1 MKNHTKFLKG
11 KKALSLLL
19 AMVMVFSVVSPMSSV
34 LGVTSSA
41 AASNANGA
49 YATVIT
55 ASDFQDGRSGNL
67 HEETFSTMLQKAK
80 AAGVNEPDG
89 FILGGDYDGSYANEH
104 DTPTAYR
111 RVESVITSAYPYFN
125 KKNIVGIQGNHDI
138 NDPSVIDKTGPHE
151 YEDYI
156 VYVINN
162 SDYPAGT
169 GGTAAKNKTMDTA
182 QNLEAYFNELKA
194 EGETRPIFIATHIPL
209 HHNARNPKANNKD
222 ANGNVV
228 STGWNETLY
237 GRVLFDVINENAK
250 IFDIVFLFGHN
261 HSGDY
266 DDYIGGSVNYIGKGE
281 TIRIADYTQT
291 PSATSYTDET
301 LNFTY
306 MNYGY
311 VGYSNNVV
319 DNTLTMNTFEICPD
333 KIVATRYSTAGQ
345 YNEAK
350 IIDRNM
356 KTDSPSVYVDAYNE
370 ATVGSATGVVA
381 IASGFEDPAFTW
393 TSSNEG
399 VAKISGSDK
408 VAKIMYNAAGTATI
422 KVKVTERGDS
432 TKTAIYNYD
441 VVVTENT
448 GSTSG
453 AAIYRVKEQ
462 VDGREL
468 EYYQID
474 LGDTVALSGS
484 YKGLTEN
491 ASTSW
496 DSSNTNV
503 AKVNQFGLVTF
514 VGTGT
519 ANITYTVTDNTVGDE
534 GTTYSAQVKLV
545 VSTEKKVEYKYVQTN
560 TITAGK
566 SYVIAS
572 DYNSDKAIYS
582 DRTATHNEVVAL
594 SGTPTAFEGSA
605 GSYSIQLNDES
616 FVWTAVK
623 ATSDNQVYLQN
634 ADSGLYLAAYATGT
648 NDAGEETALGYFELT
663 KAKQSNGIWQYSN
676 NILQTTEGLKWYTRS
691 NGIGSITSGTGRETI
706 IFEQVPLDPYVNIE
720 FAGEVVNGKTEIV
733 YLAVNGRQFQ
743 LESDYVNIQQ
753 LGSEAWTSSNT
764 NVATIDSNGVVTFK
778 GVEGETV
785 ITYTATDAVNG
796 KTVTASFTLSA
807 HLTAE
812 TTRLFKYTENVVPGK
827 KYVIVNKTDAG
838 SFANAISSFEIT
850 YTKLLADRLNVTVE
864 DGASYI
870 EIPEQLNEV
879 VWSTESAGGSA
890 FYLKSEDNGK
900 YIYANTDG
908 TYDSYNSLISNV
920 FTSASYATN
929 TEQYKWTYEGN
940 GKLSNQF
947 AYTDVKLGEQTK
959 TYLRV
964 RSAEFLGTST
974 ESEAK
979 LYFFEEIASKPKA
992 VITSRFEVLGE
1003 TVERTE
1009 ICPFQTEQL
1018 LPAAEHFPDDSKVSF
1033 EWSSNNALIATIDQN
1048 NGKIT
1053 YTGKEGK
1060 VTITLTATSQVQDST
1075 GAYPVATTTVVFDV
1089 IGGVGYVDPFETVY
1103 TENAFYKTTRL
1114 VPGRRYVFHAIADD
1128 GLNVAISNENKNDAH
1143 VRLLCETIDAP
1154 QTDNVGEYVTTT
1166 NPNVIWECV
1175 DSDIPGYV
1183 YLINVTGAGS
1193 AKTTK
1198 YMFASRSTASS
1209 NKNKNGVLL
1218 KQDASDHLES
1228 SSLDYVEETVL
1239 LSYNSQYGMIQS
1251 KQIVDRSDSSVY
1263 GIGNVDKSSSG
1274 GYYYMNQLTT
1284 STDSTNRSFITLY
1297 EEPVQNSS
1305 DEEKLPDGDVYVL
1318 ADNFVLGNKY
1328 VIANSNVDGAA
1339 KAVSNLTYD
1348 SRIKGDDV
1356 VVESAS
1362 VGKYIANPSDSILVF
1377 EAVESGTDGYVKLKT
1392 EDDKYLV
1399 GSKSGTRTAN
1409 IAEAGAYDDSYYLF
1423 KYSNNRLKIS
1433 DGSNEFFIDNANN
1446 QYRCYI
1452 SSAGTDLYLYALVE
1466 RTDEP
1471 DTPVEDNTPVIT
1483 EIRKQDDFGSVDIT
1497 RVMQYRY
1504 DVNAGDTEQILRYIR
1519 GLASGYEVEW
1529 SVSDTTIATIDENGL
1544 LTYKGKTGYVDVILT
1559 VTGEDFAGNPVTRTL
1574 KTTFNVGAEQNK
1586 TRIAI
1591 PETVYMAPVNGA
1603 STVGQVYV
1611 NNVMNPDDSYNIKT
1625 VAERVDDMYF
1635 GLRVVGAKSF
1645 TVSVSNA
1652 TDPSNDI
1659 NLYTSAGAAVSESTS
1674 FNFDSNGVFEN
1685 DGGYSLR
1692 FSGAGLQP
1700 GEKTTAK
1707 WEITVTMNDGV
1718 SKQIYTFYTVMYA
1731 PQRTVGATAEAR
1743 QVDNSQNEIISW
1755 ITGANGVDHAK
1766 WSPIGTFHADKSAA
1780 GYFKQDP
1787 LYNQNPPT
1795 NSTGETANDLINVV
1809 VEYPAEN
1816 TRYENAYVV
1825 QAATDGND
1833 DSFAKSYLGLLTV
1846 DKSRYTNTNQIP
1858 NLKIGYDALRR
1869 GGWKKDSF
1877 HTYAN
1882 YYTLGTEKAFETTD
1896 MSAVPGSDWTQER
1909 YFTNFAESHSLPE
1922 RFTIIPSYNVSDID
1936 GKYIHVL
1943 NKGQAIQDFW
1953 AYQEREYSN
1962 AATSVLCTVTDK
1974 STLRERVVSGYNIT
1988 DGSAEFNDALMKAAT
2003 VLGDP
2008 AATQEEIDKT
2018 SRELYESMAE
2028 KADVYYALKYD
2039 NLFSAFEYAQ
2049 FANSMKVVGN
2059 YGTAS
2064 YLNGTI
2070 TVVNDTLSGANE
2082 AYTEYGSGSS
2092 YYNVE
2097 LKPNTEYV
2105 FEYDVT
2111 TSLNAQA
2118 FMFFYNSSGGN
2129 ADIPTNMSVKVN
2141 DGEWTSKTEKN
2152 SWWGNYTNGAGTY
2165 HYVIKFTTGPNTV
2178 KAGFRFGNT
2187 SSSPVESTFYNIK
2200 LIDSA
2205 HYYEDA
2211 QYSKTESTH
2220 KEYTSYGS
2228 LITPVRPGY
2237 VFTGWKDINGSTVTG
2252 ANSAT
2257 EHLTVYSQW
2266 DEVHYTV
2273 KFNGNGGAGSTSS
2286 ATLSL
2291 NQPAKLPG
2299 DFARDNH
2306 TLLGWSFNDDATTA
2320 DFKVGEEI
2328 TVEDA
2333 HDYIDNKN
2341 QVTLYAVWERNY
2353 SVYYSANGGRGT
2365 VDHTYNPRSQAH
2377 ILPDDSTLSWERH
2390 VFLGWALEPDATEPN
2405 FLPGEEFY
2413 VGEIPSQYVNETKQ
2427 EVILHA
2433 VWKLDE
2439 WVVDDTVVVDFGLPV
2454 KINILANDPKAAN
2467 GTLFAIGKGVE
2478 SDVIINTDG
2487 YTSSKLTDVATELEL
2502 ENGTA
2507 KIVDGKIVYTPAST
2521 NFTEEETFYYEF
2533 KTNDGKY
2540 YYTTV
2545 TVIPATSLYFEESF
2559 MLFKD
2564 SDLEAYKWEQV
2575 GDPIENMVQSEDR
2588 PGTFTIEDAD
2598 ANNVYGTDDAYD
2610 SSTTYSM
2617 GSAMFVDVDK
2627 GAVGHEPSAEFT
2639 FTGTGF
2645 DLFSVTD
2652 NTAGTIRVYIYKD
2665 TDGDGD
2671 LNDETK
2677 HYKNYIVNTYYGYEY
2692 KDGAY
2697 NPIPPVRDGDGKV
2710 TNPNALF
2717 QVPVFSM
2724 RNIDTT
2730 YGVDGYG
2737 TYKVVI
2743 KPMYSS
2749 GFDVNKEGHYGIYVD
2764 AVRIFDPMGKNNATA
2779 NEAYMADGEYAPNYL
2794 ELRDTIIASNDWKDI
2809 ISGVNPSLDGSLF
2822 FDGSAGNTD
2831 EKFDY
2836 KAVGPKNE
2844 VYLARGQAIAFNIS
2858 AANVESIGSIQLGMK
2873 LLNNSGNAYVS
2884 VMNATDKKPDTI
2896 VLKSATEQ
2904 FYKID
2909 SAVEWNGNTTASP
2922 IVITN
2927 TSTEDVVISLTSV
2940 KWGYKNADN
2949 GAEVAEFSLFMDEQ
2963 SSVLAYSAMERA
2975 MADPVDPIAP
2985 ENIDIETP
2993 ETVYIE
2999 DGKGE
3004 IVIKT
3009 EPEVEK
3015 ITVDGVEITD
3025 YTVDEDGRR
3034 VWKHTFDA
3042 EELGE
3047 TMFRI
3052 VAYDYDGN
3060 HSMTIISRTTVIDM
3074 DGNDGSAD
3082 NGVTGDGEAD
3092 DGTQNDGS
3100 STEGIFSNDLVK
3112 MIFDLI
3118 RKLLEFLGGAFA

>member
-19 AMVMVFSVVSPMSSV
+19 AMVMVFSVASPMTSM
-34 LGVTSSA
+34 LGVTAGA
-41 AASNANGA
+41 ATTQASDA
-49 YATVIT
+49 YATIIT

-67 HEETFSTMLQKAK
+67 HEENFSTMIQKAK

-89 FILGGDYDGSYANEH
+89 FILGGDYDGSYADAH
-104 DTPTAYR
+104 DTPAAYR

-125 KKNIVGIQGNHDI
+125 KKNIVNIQGNHDV

-162 SDYPAGT
+162 SEYPAGT
-169 GGTAAKNKTMDTA
+169 GGTAAYNKTLETT
-182 QNLEAYFNELKA
+182 QNLEAYFNKLKA

-209 HHNARNPKANNKD
+209 HHNSRNPKSNNKD

-281 TIRIADYTQT
+281 TIRIADFNQT
-291 PSATSYTDET
+291 PSATSYTNET

-319 DNTLTMNTFEICPD
+319 DKTLTMNTFEICPD

-345 YNEAK
+345 YGEVE

-356 KTDSPSVYVDAYNE
+356 KTDSPSVYVDAYSE

-422 KVKVTERGDS
+422 KVKVTERNDS

-441 VVVTENT
+441 VVVTENS

-468 EYYQID
+468 EYYQIS

-496 DSSNTNV
+496 NSSNTNV

-514 VGTGT
+514 VGAGT

-534 GTTYSAQVKLV
+534 GTTYSAEVKLV

-572 DYNSDKAIYS
+572 DYNSVKAIYS
-582 DRTATHNEVVAL
+582 DRTALHDNVTAL
-594 SGTPTAFEGSA
+594 SGSPTAFEGSA
-605 GSYSIQLNDES
+605 GSYSIQLNDSS
-616 FVWTAVK
+616 FVWNAVK
-623 ATSDNQVYLQN
+623 AASDNQVYLQN

-648 NDAGEETALGYFELT
+648 NDAGGSTNLGYFELT

-691 NGIGSITSGTGRETI
+691 NGVGNITSGTGRATI

-720 FAGEVVNGKTEIV
+720 FAGEVVNGKTETV

-778 GVEGETV
+778 GVKGETV

-827 KYVIVNKTDAG
+827 KYVIVNKTDDG
-838 SFANAISSFEIT
+838 GFANAISSFEIT
-850 YTKLLADRLNVTVE
+850 YTQLLADRLNVTVE

-890 FYLKSEDNGK
+890 FYLKSEDSGK
-900 YIYANTDG
+900 YLYANTDG
-908 TYDSYNSLISNV
+908 TYDSYNSLDSNV
-920 FTSASYATN
+920 FTSASYAAN

-947 AYTDVKLGEQTK
+947 AYTDAKLGAQTK
-959 TYLRV
+959 TYMRI
-964 RSAEFLGTST
+964 RTAEFPGTST

-979 LYFFEEIASKPKA
+979 VYFFEEIASKPKA

-1018 LPAAEHFPDDSKVSF
+1018 LPASEHFPDNTKVTY
-1033 EWSSNNALIATIDQN
+1033 EWSSNNTTIATIDQT
-1048 NGKIT
+1048 GKVT
-1053 YTGKEGK
+1053 YTGREGK

-1075 GAYPVATTTVVFDV
+1075 GAYPVDTTTVVIDV
-1089 IGGVGYVDPFETVY
+1089 IGGVGYVDPMPITY
-1103 TENAFYKTTRL
+1103 AENAFYKTTRL
-1114 VPGRRYVFHAIADD
+1114 VPGRRYVMHTSYSDAPN
-1128 GLNVAISNENKNDAH
+1128 LAISNQNKSGY

-1154 QTDNVGEYVTTT
+1154 LTDENGEYVVTT
-1166 NPNVIWECV
+1166 NNNFIWECV
-1175 DSDIPGYV
+1175 ESNVSGY
-1183 YLINVTGAGS
+1183 Y
-1193 AKTTK
+1193 
-1198 YMFASRSTASS
+1198 
-1209 NKNKNGVLL
+1209 LL
-1218 KQDASDHLES
+1218 KNVGNGQYLFTSES
-1228 SSLDYVEETVL
+1228 ESTTDKHQAGVAANKTHPEADKVTNAGDTFLIKYEVKTANHKE
-1239 LSYNSQYGMIQS
+1239 YGMLFS
-1251 KQIVDRSDSSVY
+1251 KQVIDSGVEY
-1263 GIGNVDKSSSG
+1263 GIGNVAKSSSG
-1274 GYYYMNQLTT
+1274 YYYIRPTT
-1284 STDSTNRSFITLY
+1284 PTSSGSVPNSITLY
-1297 EEPVQNSS
+1297 EEPVKTSS
-1305 DEEKLPDGDVYVL
+1305 DAEQLPSGDIYFL
-1318 ADNFVLGNKY
+1318 TNNFIVGNKY
-1328 VIANSNVDGAA
+1328 VIANNNVEGNA
-1339 KAVSNLTYD
+1339 KAISDLMHQTW
-1348 SRIKGDDV
+1348 IKGSDV
-1356 VVESAS
+1356 AVAS
-1362 VGKYIANPSDSILVF
+1362 SSMGNYIANPSDNIFVF
-1377 EAVESGTDGYVKLKT
+1377 EAVASGTDGYVKLKT
-1392 EDDKYLV
+1392 EDGKYLV
-1399 GSKSGTRTAN
+1399 ASKNTDPRIAN
-1409 IAEAGAYDDSYYLF
+1409 IAEEGAYPESYYLF
-1423 KYSNNRLKIS
+1423 SYSGNYLKIG
-1433 DGSNEFFIDNANN
+1433 DGNNLFVDNENN
-1446 QYRCYI
+1446 GYRCYT
-1452 SSAGTDLYLYALVE
+1452 SSTGSKMYLYAL
-1466 RTDEP
+1466 DESVSSDDSTIP
-1471 DTPVEDNTPVIT
+1471 DVIT

-1504 DVNAGDTEQILRYIR
+1504 NINAGDTEQVLRYIR
-1519 GLASGYEVEW
+1519 GLASGYTVAW
-1529 SVSDTTIATIDENGL
+1529 SVDDTSIATIDQNGL
-1544 LTYKGKTGYVDVILT
+1544 LTYTGKTGYVDVILT
-1559 VTGEDFAGNPVTRTL
+1559 VTGEDFAGNPVERTL
-1574 KTTFNVGAEQNK
+1574 KTTFNIDAEQSN
-1586 TRIAI
+1586 TRVAI

-1659 NLYTSAGAAVSESTS
+1659 NLYTSAGAAVSESKS
-1674 FNFDSNGVFEN
+1674 FDFDNGVFEN

-1700 GEKTTAK
+1700 GEKATAK

-1718 SKQIYTFYTVMYA
+1718 SKQIHTLYTVMYA
-1731 PQRTVGATAEAR
+1731 PHRTVGATSEAR
-1743 QVDNSQNEIISW
+1743 QVDNSQNEIMSW
-1755 ITGANGVDHAK
+1755 ITGANGVDHSK

-1780 GYFKQDP
+1780 GYFKEDP

-1795 NSTGETANDLINVV
+1795 NSTGESANDLINVV

-1825 QAATDGND
+1825 QAATNGND

-1869 GGWKKDSF
+1869 GSWTKDSI

-1882 YYTLGTEKAFETTD
+1882 YYTLGTSTAFTSTD
-1896 MSAVPGSDWTQER
+1896 ISAVPGSDWTQER

-1988 DGSAEFNDALMKAAT
+1988 DGSAEFKDALMNAAT

-2008 AATQEEIDKT
+2008 AATQAEIDET
-2018 SRELYESMAE
+2018 SRELYEAMAE

-2049 FANSMKVVGN
+2049 FDNSMKVVGN

-2070 TVVNDTLSGANE
+2070 TVVNDTLSNANE
-2082 AYTEYGSGSS
+2082 AYTEYGSGAG

-2118 FMFFYNSSGGN
+2118 FMFFYNSSGAN
-2129 ADIPTNMSVKVN
+2129 SEAPSNMSIKVN
-2141 DGEWTSKTEKN
+2141 DKAWSSKSESN

-2220 KEYTSYGS
+2220 KEYTAYGS

-2237 VFTGWKDINGSTVTG
+2237 IFTGWEDINGSTVTG
-2252 ANSAT
+2252 VNSAT
-2257 EHLTVYSQW
+2257 EHLTIYSQW
-2266 DEVHYTV
+2266 DEVQYTV
-2273 KFNGNGGAGSTSS
+2273 KFNGNGGAGSTQS

-2291 NQPAKLPG
+2291 NNPAELPG

-2306 TLLGWSFNDDATTA
+2306 TLLGWSFKDDATAA
-2320 DFKVGEEI
+2320 DFKVGEKI
-2328 TVEDA
+2328 TVDDA

-2353 SVYYSANGGRGT
+2353 SVYYSANGGVGE
-2365 VDHTYNPRSQAH
+2365 VAHTYNPRSQAH
-2377 ILPDDSTLSWERH
+2377 ILPDDSTISRDRY

-2405 FLPGEEFY
+2405 FLPGDKFY

-2454 KINILANDPKAAN
+2454 KINVLANDPKAAS
-2467 GTLFAIGKGVE
+2467 GTLYAIGKGVE
-2478 SDVIINTDG
+2478 ADVVNNTDG
-2487 YTSSKLTDVATELEL
+2487 YASSKLTGAAANLKL

-2521 NFTEEETFYYEF
+2521 NYTAEETFYYEF
-2533 KTNDGKY
+2533 RTNDGKY

-2545 TVIPATSLYFEESF
+2545 TVIPATSIYFEESF
-2559 MLFKD
+2559 MTFENSSVTKD
-2564 SDLEAYKWEQV
+2564 DVTYTYEWQDV
-2575 GDPIENMVQSEDR
+2575 GTSVGEKFQSEDR
-2588 PGTFTIEDAD
+2588 PGTFTID
-2598 ANNVYGTDDAYD
+2598 NVYGTDSAYD

-2617 GSAMFVDVDK
+2617 GTAKHVTVDINPNATK
-2627 GAVGHEPSAEFT
+2627 AFPKAKFT

-2652 NTAGTIRVYIYKD
+2652 NTTGYVTATIYKAGT
-2665 TDGDGD
+2665 T
-2671 LNDETK
+2671 TK
-2677 HYKNYIVNTYYGYEY
+2677 VKSYAVSTYYGYTYDAENGY
-2692 KDGAY
+2692 TVEA
-2697 NPIPPVRDGDGKV
+2697 PVEGES
-2710 TNPNALF
+2710 NAIF
-2717 QVPVFSM
+2717 QVPVFS
-2724 RNIDTT
+2724 IQDLD
-2730 YGVDGYG
+2730 YGSYDVVVEPKYSPAFDPH
-2737 TYKVVI
+2737 KVG
-2743 KPMYSS
+2743 S
-2749 GFDVNKEGHYGIYVD
+2749 YGIYID
-2764 AVRIFDPMGKNNATA
+2764 SVRIFDPMGDNNDVAD
-2779 NEAYMADGEYAPNYL
+2779 EAYLADGEYAPEYL
-2794 ELRDTIIASNDWKDI
+2794 ELRDTIVSKDENGNVV
-2809 ISGVNPSLDGSLF
+2809 GVETYDNSSLFYDGSER
-2822 FDGSAGNTD
+2822 NNVI
-2831 EKFDY
+2831 DY
-2836 KAVGPKNE
+2836 ASVGPKNE
-2844 VYLARGQAIAFNIS
+2844 VYLANGQAIAFNLS
-2858 AANVESIGSIQLGMK
+2858 ASNVENLGSIQIGMK
-2873 LLNNSGNAYVS
+2873 LVGNKGNGKVT
-2884 VMNATDKKPDTI
+2884 VMNTNQLRGSEIT
-2896 VLKSATEQ
+2896 LTSATEQ

-2909 SAVEWNGNTTASP
+2909 PVVVWGASDSNGISKTTAP
-2922 IVITN
+2922 IVIQN
-2927 TSTEDVVISLTSV
+2927 TTGTDVVISLTSI
-2940 KWGYKNADN
+2940 KWGYKALSDANTFN
-2949 GAEVAEFSLFMDEQ
+2949 LFMDEGTPE
-2963 SSVLAYSAMERA
+2963 LAYSVIQRNMLPDPLDKENVSVEFNDEPYTEGDKAEFTITTEQGVDRVTVNDVDVTDYEINEDGKKVWTYTFD
-2975 MADPVDPIAP
+2975 ADKVGKNDFNIVVYDAEGNSSETIVEQTIILDKPEEAP
-2985 ENIDIETP
+2985 ENDTQGGSTSIGGTDF
-2993 ETVYIE
+2993 
-2999 DGKGE
+2999 
-3004 IVIKT
+3004 T
-3009 EPEVEK
+3009 ESFASNLV
-3015 ITVDGVEITD
+3015 
-3025 YTVDEDGRR
+3025 RR
-3034 VWKHTFDA
+3034 IF
-3042 EELGE
+3042 EL
-3047 TMFRI
+3047 I
-3052 VAYDYDGN
+3052 AQ
-3060 HSMTIISRTTVIDM
+3060 IISI
-3074 DGNDGSAD
+3074 
-3082 NGVTGDGEAD
+3082 
-3092 DGTQNDGS
+3092 
-3100 STEGIFSNDLVK
+3100 
-3112 MIFDLI
+3112 
-3118 RKLLEFLGGAFA
+3118 LGGGLI